1 MGKLLRLFVS
11 CMVAALA
18 IFPAAALAAS
28 GMQDGLQL
36 SLTTDKGS
44 YAKNE
49 TIGINAAVT
58 NTNSFDVTGVKLELI
73 VPTGLQFRTSGATGI
88 MNLTSGQ
95 TTDLKS
101 EAVLINNPDDMPQTG
116 DYSPVELLL
125 LLVLL
130 SGGAL
135 ACLLIIKRKKR
146 VGFLAI
152 LLCLTLI
159 SSSSFLT
166 PVPAYALP
174 AERSFTVSL
183 PVSVDGEGYNLQAIL
198 TYNTPVPTPYA
209 VTVNN
214 GTGDGDY
221 APGATVTI
229 TADDPRDGYAFT
241 GWLVVSGGVTLSS
254 ATSTT
259 TTFTMPEGV
268 VEVTA
273 TYDLTYAVTVNNG
286 IGNGDYAP
294 GTTVAIMA
302 VTPYAGYTFA
312 TWTVVSGGVT
322 LASTTSSTTTFTMPE
337 EAVEVTATYKPIPY
351 AVTVNYG
358 TGDGDYA
365 PGATVTITAD
375 DPSPGYAFTGWL
387 VVSGGVTLHSATG
400 ATTTFI
406 MPDKAVEVTA
416 TYNLIPYAVTVNNG
430 TGDGDYAPGA
440 TVAIT
445 ADAPCTGYA
454 FVGWL
459 VVSGGVTLVSAT
471 STTTTFIM
479 PEGTVEVTATF
490 DLIPYAVT
498 VNNGTGDGDYA
509 PGSTITITAD
519 APSAGYSFTGW
530 TVVSGGVT
538 LASATNATTTF
549 TMPEGAVEVTA
560 NYELITYTFLNHDG
574 TGSGKYA
581 PGATVTIAANDSLPE
596 FAFSHWT
603 VLNGGVTL
611 NSPTSKTT
619 TFTMPANDVE
629 VTVTHKRI
637 IFAVTVNSG
646 TGGGKYASGATV
658 TLTADAPSAGYVF
671 TGWAVVWGGVTLAS
685 LTDQTTTFT
694 MPSNT
699 VEITANYELI
709 PYAVTV
715 NNGTGGGNYAPGA
728 TVTIAATPPAG
739 NRFTGWTVVSG
750 GVTLHSATS
759 ETTTFTMPEEA
770 VEVTAD
776 YELTTYTV
784 TVKHGYGSGD
794 YAPGDIV
801 TITHSL
807 PSPYNFYYWT
817 VVSGE
822 VTLTNI
828 GSSTTTFT
836 MPANPVEIMARG
848 HTTDNFSPSSN
859 ITMTTVLGGLLNQA
873 ALVGGTSA
881 TALGAPYT
889 LSEDNTSSLA
899 ITIAKDSTITYF
911 TATFTTKSAMA
922 LIGSTITVYA
932 DIYVAP
938 SGTFNYS
945 RVHTLTLSPALT
957 GIVNIDTKC
966 TGESIGLNLSVSEGD
981 KVIILCRSN
990 VIAGLDTAQTLTGS
1004 FAAGLTTYIK

>member
-1 MGKLLRLFVS
+1 MRKLLRVLVS
-11 CMVAALA
+11 CMVIALA

-58 NTNSFDVTGVKLELI
+58 NTNSFDVIGVKLELI
-73 VPTGLQFRTSGATGI
+73 VPTGLQFKTSGATGI

-95 TTDLKS
+95 TTDLTS

-152 LLCLTLI
+152 LLCFTLL
-159 SSSSFLT
+159 SSSCILM
-166 PVPAYALP
+166 PAPAYAVP
-174 AERSFTVSL
+174 AEKSFTVSL

-198 TYNTPVPTPYA
+198 TYNPPVPTPYA

-214 GTGDGDY
+214 GTGDGVYAPGSTVTITADDPSSGYTFTGWTVVSGGVSFASATSATTTFTMPDEAVEVTATYDLITYAVTVNSGTGDGKY

-229 TADDPRDGYAFT
+229 TADAPSSGYTFT
-241 GWLVVSGGVTLSS
+241 GWTVVSGGVSFAS
-254 ATSTT
+254 ATSAT
-259 TTFTMPEGV
+259 TTFTMPDEA

-273 TYDLTYAVTVNNG
+273 IYDLITYSVTVNNG

-294 GTTVAIMA
+294 GATVTIIA
-302 VTPYAGYTFA
+302 VTPYTGYAFA
-312 TWTVVSGGVT
+312 AWLVVSGGVT
-322 LASTTSSTTTFTMPE
+322 LHSATSATTTFTMPD

-351 AVTVNYG
+351 AVTVNNG
-358 TGDGDYA
+358 TGGGDYA

-375 DPSPGYAFTGWL
+375 TPSTGYAFAGWS
-387 VVSGGVTLHSATG
+387 VVSGGATLNSATS
-400 ATTTFI
+400 ATTTFT
-406 MPDKAVEVTA
+406 MPDEAVEVTA
-416 TYNLIPYAVTVNNG
+416 TY
-430 TGDGDYAPGA
+430 
-440 TVAIT
+440 
-445 ADAPCTGYA
+445 
-454 FVGWL
+454 
-459 VVSGGVTLVSAT
+459 
-471 STTTTFIM
+471 
-479 PEGTVEVTATF
+479 
-490 DLIPYAVT
+490 DLIT
-498 VNNGTGDGDYA
+498 
-509 PGSTITITAD
+509 
-519 APSAGYSFTGW
+519 
-530 TVVSGGVT
+530 
-538 LASATNATTTF
+538 
-549 TMPEGAVEVTA
+549 
-560 NYELITYTFLNHDG
+560 
-574 TGSGKYA
+574 
-581 PGATVTIAANDSLPE
+581 
-596 FAFSHWT
+596 
-603 VLNGGVTL
+603 
-611 NSPTSKTT
+611 
-619 TFTMPANDVE
+619 
-629 VTVTHKRI
+629 
-637 IFAVTVNSG
+637 
-646 TGGGKYASGATV
+646 
-658 TLTADAPSAGYVF
+658 
-671 TGWAVVWGGVTLAS
+671 
-685 LTDQTTTFT
+685 
-694 MPSNT
+694 
-699 VEITANYELI
+699 
-709 PYAVTV
+709 YAVTV

-728 TVTIAATPPAG
+728 TVTITADTPSTGYAFAGWSVVSGGATLTSSTSATTTFTMPDEAVEVTATYDLITYAVTVNNGTGGGNYAPGTTVTIAATPPAG
-739 NRFTGWTVVSG
+739 NSFTGWTVVSG
-750 GVTLHSATS
+750 GVTLASSTS
-759 ETTTFTMPEEA
+759 LTTTFTMPEKA
-770 VEVTAD
+770 VEITAA

-784 TVKHGYGSGD
+784 TVKHGSGSGN

-807 PSPYNFYYWT
+807 PSPYFFFGWT
-817 VVSGE
+817 VVSGG
-822 VTLTNI
+822 VTLTNAD
-828 GSSTTTFT
+828 SSTTTFT
-836 MPANPVEIMARG
+836 MPANPVAIKAMG

-873 ALVGGTSA
+873 ALVGGTNA
-881 TALGAPYT
+881 TALGSPYT

-899 ITIAKDSTITYF
+899 RTIAKDSTITYF

-938 SGTFNYS
+938 SGSFNYS